1 MLVPLPES
9 RAAVAELVAAGKLRL
24 AERTWR
30 PGAARVDIPAGARPP
45 NEHLEEMRHAH
56 SATRLPRN
64 VGCAR
69 VQLLR
74 CSTAMT
80 SLDRDDATTLA
91 RSLSDLL
98 RATQQGLLA
107 PSDSALSAHI
117 VEHIGCPLGD
127 VPNVTTNFAGWE
139 LVNLQRGVEAYLA
152 ARSPHAQWFGIAG
165 SGRHHQD
172 LVDMLSDSDS
182 YGGYRLGAVDYTTV
196 ATGPDSTTEAVQL
209 GLVRSV
215 APDGQPVVIA
225 MRGQPV
231 HPGDMGCSLRVLAAS
246 RQTATAVN
254 AEVERLMR
262 MHDVFRGQVLSFDM
276 SEYRGNEMLSFLPR
290 PQLSPDDV
298 VLPDGVLATIERHVV
313 RPTAVS
319 ELLSKHGQHLKR
331 GLLLHG
337 APGTGKTHTV
347 RYLLGRL
354 TEATVVVVSG
364 RAMYLLP
371 AAVTMARRLTPSVV
385 VFEDVDLVAEDRSYG
400 PGPSPGP
407 QPLLFE
413 LLNRIDGVDAD
424 VDVTFVLT
432 TNRVEALERA
442 LVDRPGRIDLA
453 IEVPRPDAAG
463 RERLLRLYARELTL
477 ALPDAS
483 RLVAATDGVT
493 ASFMREL
500 VRRAVLRQLDATPPN
515 EQVTLDQTALQAAL
529 EELSGERQ
537 ALTRSL
543 LGAAYSPHP

>member
-1 MLVPLPES
+1 
-9 RAAVAELVAAGKLRL
+9 
-24 AERTWR
+24 
-30 PGAARVDIPAGARPP
+30 
-45 NEHLEEMRHAH
+45 
-56 SATRLPRN
+56 
-64 VGCAR
+64 
-69 VQLLR
+69 
-74 CSTAMT
+74 MT
-80 SLDRDDATTLA
+80 SLDPDEATRLA
-91 RSLSDLL
+91 RSLSELL
-98 RATQQGLLA
+98 HATQQGLLA
-107 PSDSALSAHI
+107 AGDSALTAHI

-127 VPNVTTNFAGWE
+127 VPNVTTNFAAWE
-139 LVNLQRGVEAYLA
+139 LANLQRGVDAYLS

-165 SGRHHQD
+165 SGRYHQD
-172 LVDMLSDSDS
+172 LVDMLSHSDH

-231 HPGDMGCSLRVLAAS
+231 HPGDGGCSLRVLAAS
-246 RQTATAVN
+246 RQTATAVH

-262 MHDVFRGQVLSFDM
+262 IHDVFRGQVLSFDM
-276 SEYRGNEMLSFLPR
+276 SEYRGNEMVSFLPR
-290 PQLSPDDV
+290 PRLSPDDV

-319 ELLSKHGQHLKR
+319 ELLSQHGQHLKR

-364 RAMYLLP
+364 RAMHLLP

-385 VFEDVDLVAEDRSYG
+385 VFEDVDLVAEDRAYSH
-400 PGPSPGP
+400 GP

-432 TNRVEALERA
+432 TNRVETLERA

-453 IEVPRPDAAG
+453 VEVPRPDAAG
-463 RERLLRLYARELTL
+463 REKLLRLYAREVTL
-477 ALPDAS
+477 DLPDAS
-483 RLVAATDGVT
+483 RLVAATDGAT

-500 VRRAVLRQLDATPPN
+500 VRRAVLRQLDTTPPHARVN
-515 EQVTLDQTALQAAL
+515 LDETVLQAAL
-529 EELSGERQ
+529 DELSGERQ
-537 ALTRSL
+537 ALTRNL
-543 LGAAYSPHP
+543 LGATDPHRP